1 MNTYKVNKI
10 HYRLD
15 IVIIPGTW
23 NFWPNDHY
31 IQYITTV
38 DIGYSDIL
46 DIVILL
52 SSDITISNKI
62 CMGIQRGHLRTSKI
76 ITISNISLC
85 PISLYPISTVCLYSK
100 NNRRYIFSTV
110 I

>member
-1 MNTYKVNKI
+1 MPNVLQVIRSGNSIRSYPFLKTIILEKI
-10 HYRLD
+10 
-15 IVIIPGTW
+15 
-23 NFWPNDHY
+23 
-31 IQYITTV
+31 QK
-38 DIGYSDIL
+38 
-46 DIVILL
+46 L
-52 SSDITISNKI
+52 SLYPISDITISNKI
-62 CMGIQRGHLRTSKI
+62 CMGIQRGHLRTCKI